1 MSEAMPD
8 KFVTVEDLAK
18 IFAVSVSTA
27 RAWVRTGAIPKHTYI
42 KIGHTYRFNLPRV
55 VEALT
60 EQVESQKQEKVSIG
74 GAVGAVGTAVVDTYP
89 TGAVGPAEMI
99 VAEEMPEQLELDL
112 GLDLDEDA

>member
-1 MSEAMPD
+1 MAANMPD
-8 KFVTVEDLAK
+8 KFVTIEDLAN

-60 EQVESQKQEKVSIG
+60 EQVESKKQEAS
-74 GAVGAVGTAVVDTYP
+74 VGAVA
-89 TGAVGPAEMI
+89 AVGSVAAI
-99 VAEEMPEQLELDL
+99 VVPEEVEEGPEQLELDL
-112 GLDLDEDA
+112 DLDDDA

>member
-1 MSEAMPD
+1 MSASAPD
-8 KFVTVEDLAK
+8 KFVTIEDLAN

-60 EQVESQKQEKVSIG
+60 EQVESKKQKEV
-74 GAVGAVGTAVVDTYP
+74 AVGAVGTVA
-89 TGAVGPAEMI
+89 AVGEI
-99 VAEEMPEQLELDL
+99 VVPEEGPEQLELDL
-112 GLDLDEDA
+112 GLDLDDDA

>member
-1 MSEAMPD
+1 MSANAPD
-8 KFVTVEDLAK
+8 KFVTIEDLAN

-60 EQVESQKQEKVSIG
+60 EQVESKKQQEVAVA
-74 GAVGAVGTAVVDTYP
+74 AVGAVGTVAAAGEIVVP
-89 TGAVGPAEMI
+89 
-99 VAEEMPEQLELDL
+99 EEGPEQLELDL
-112 GLDLDEDA
+112 GLDLDDDA